1 MHMDGGRWAIWL
13 TLSCVQLAGDIIHA
27 AQPLRRKDDDAR
39 ALTAALAGKWGHAE
53 AEPATVHG
61 TSKMVPWVLWSLS

>member
-39 ALTAALAGKWGHAE
+39 ALTAALAGK
-53 AEPATVHG
+53 
-61 TSKMVPWVLWSLS
+61 